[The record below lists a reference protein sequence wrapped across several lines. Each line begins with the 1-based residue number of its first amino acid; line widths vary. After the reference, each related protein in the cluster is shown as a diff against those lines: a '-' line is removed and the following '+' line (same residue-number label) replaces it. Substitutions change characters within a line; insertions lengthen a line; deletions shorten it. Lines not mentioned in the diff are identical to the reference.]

1 MKPATALLSLGLAL
15 VACSN
20 PARRPPPAR
29 PAPSTAPSTSPSTS
43 RPPTDAALDG
53 STATP
58 LRVFSIGG
66 VCNRTP
72 QAPGRAYGPNAHP
85 VFTRGILE
93 IELRAF
99 PYACSGLEFEPSIV
113 GNTLVLNAPTKRD
126 ANGCTCRH
134 DQMLQVTGTRDNI
147 TQVRF
152 VRPNPGADGGVEE
165 IMIRGVDTRPRPSP
179 AEPAADASTSD

>member
-20 PARRPPPAR
+20 PTRRPPPAR
-29 PAPSTAPSTSPSTS
+29 PAPSTPASTPT
-43 RPPTDAALDG
+43 PPTPRPNDEALDG
-53 STATP
+53 SVATP

-85 VFTRGILE
+85 VFTRGIIE

-165 IMIRGVDTRPRPSP
+165 IMIRGVDTRVRPVPVESP
-179 AEPAADASTSD
+179 ADASTSD